1 MELENG
7 GEPAPEKQRR
17 GYQLAPRW
25 KPGQSGNPKGR
36 PKGSRNLLGEQFIAD
51 VYDVWQVRGRE
62 VLESMCDNDPGGFAR
77 LVAGI
82 LPQKLEA
89 ELTLKPS
96 IQGLPLYRQDSMTI
110 EHQPLE
116 RHEHDLERLQDH
128 E

>member
-7 GEPAPEKQRR
+7 GEPAPKKQGR
-17 GYQLAPRW
+17 GSGLAPPW

-36 PKGSRNLLGEQFIAD
+36 AKGSRNALGEAFLEALYQDFVEHGEDAI
-51 VYDVWQVRGRE
+51 VQVRE
-62 VLESMCDNDPGGFAR
+62 NDPAAYLR
-77 LVAGI
+77 VIAGI

-96 IQGLPLYRQDSMTI
+96 IQGLPLYQQAPMRTI

-116 RHEHDLERLQDH
+116 AIGKDE
-128 E
+128 